1 MAVVADAGGAESPQ
15 AAEAPGGLRMV
26 VALAAEGSAL
36 YAAFSAAILFWR
48 WPVPDSIHVGV
59 PFLLVPVVYLAWRHL
74 PLTFGDIDRSFVWSA
89 AAYAPF
95 ALWVAAAAPGSS
107 AYFSALA
114 LSIASLP
121 LLLWWSVDTF
131 FHVGAVDY
139 FTKRIVQREAE
150 AVWGPKRAL
159 LVQWAAWSVGHVVE
173 WMWLRILLGDA
184 GAALFLGLSGLVTGL
199 AYMRWKNVGGLMVGH
214 FLVNVTAA
222 AVAVTFYA

>member
-1 MAVVADAGGAESPQ
+1 
-15 AAEAPGGLRMV
+15 MV
-26 VALAAEGSAL
+26 VSLAVMGAAL
-36 YAAFSAAILFWR
+36 YGALSAAIFYWR

-59 PFLLVPVVYLAWRHL
+59 PFLLVPVLYLAWRRL
-74 PLTFGDIDRSFVWSA
+74 PPGFGNLDRPFVWSA

-114 LSIASLP
+114 HSIATLP
-121 LLLWWSVDTF
+121 ALLWWSVDTF

-139 FTKRIVQREAE
+139 FTKRIVQSEAE
-150 AVWGPKRAL
+150 VVWGPKRAL
-159 LVQWAAWSVGHVVE
+159 LIQWAAWSAGHVVE
-173 WMWLRILLGDA
+173 WMWLRFILGDA
-184 GAALFLGLSGLVTGL
+184 GAALFLVFSGLATGL

-222 AVAVTFYA
+222 AVAVAFYA